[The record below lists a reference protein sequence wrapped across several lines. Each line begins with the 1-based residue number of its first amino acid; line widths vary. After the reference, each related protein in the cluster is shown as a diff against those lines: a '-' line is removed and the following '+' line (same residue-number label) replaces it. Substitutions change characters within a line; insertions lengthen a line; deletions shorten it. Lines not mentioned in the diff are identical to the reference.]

1 VGRRITIELRPSQRL
16 RFLRVV
22 RHTKDTKLKLRYQI
36 ILHYAEGYGG
46 STIAQMLHCAH
57 STPWRVVRRYEQFG
71 EAGLIDGRC
80 DNGCTKV
87 DELCYI
93 VLYQLLEHGPPDYGW
108 ARPTWTL
115 ELLARETNRQMGIR
129 LCRETVRRVL
139 KHLGA
144 RRGRPRPFV
153 ACPWSKPRRQRRL
166 RQIRQLIE
174 TLPNNEHAFWED
186 EVDIDLNPKIG
197 PDWMLPGRQKS
208 LQTPG
213 VNAKRYLAGALAAQ
227 TGEVHWVESD
237 HKNSLLFTQLI
248 RHLAEK
254 HPKARRIHLITDNYS
269 IHTSQITQKAIESYE
284 GRIQL
289 HFLPPY
295 DPNDNRIEQLWLD
308 LHANVTRNHRCKVIE
323 ALLREVRRYLR
334 AASPF
339 PGSMP
344 SLRKIA

>member
-1 VGRRITIELRPSQRL
+1 VA
-16 RFLRVV
+16 V
-22 RHTKDTKLKLRYQI
+22 
-36 ILHYAEGYGG
+36 
-46 STIAQMLHCAH
+46 
-57 STPWRVVRRYEQFG
+57 RYEQFA

-80 DNGCTKV
+80 DNGSTKV
-87 DELCYI
+87 DEVCYI

-115 ELLARETNRQMGIR
+115 ELLARETSRQTGIR
-129 LCRETVRRVL
+129 LCRETVRRIL

-153 ACPWSKPRRQRRL
+153 VCPWSKQRRQRRL
-166 RQIRQLIE
+166 RQIQQLID
-174 TLPNNEHAFWED
+174 TLPNDEQAFWED

-197 PDWMLPGRQKS
+197 PDWMLPGRQKAV
-208 LQTPG
+208 QTPG
-213 VNAKRYLAGALAAQ
+213 VNAKRYLAGALDAQ
-227 TGEVHWVESD
+227 TGEVQWVESD
-237 HKNSLLFTQLI
+237 HKNSLLFIQLI

-254 HPKARRIHLITDNYS
+254 HPKAKRIHLITDNYS
-269 IHTSQITQKAIESYE
+269 IHTSRITQKAIESYQ

-308 LHANVTRNHRCKVIE
+308 LHANVTRNHRCSDMA
-323 ALLREVRRYLR
+323 ALIREVRRYLR

-339 PGSMP
+339 PGSRP
-344 SLRKIA
+344 SLRKVA